1 MKTWK
6 KAVYSLLLV
15 VVIVGL
21 GYIAYFGLGSNAAG
35 SIKAI
40 KLGLD
45 LAGGVSITYETV
57 DPNPSAQDMEDTIYR
72 LQKRVDIYSTE
83 AEVYKE
89 GDNRINVE
97 IPDVTDANA
106 ILEELGQPGS
116 LYFMDMDGNIVI
128 SGNDIK
134 SAEAVYYTDNYG
146 ATQYAVSLVLQDEG
160 TAKFAEATARLVAGD
175 SSKRYIRI
183 VYNGEEI
190 SAPYVRQ
197 AITAGNVQIDNLE
210 SVEYAQ
216 NLAST
221 IRIGAI
227 PLELSELR
235 SNVVGA
241 KLGQDAIRTSLI
253 AGAIGLLILFVFMI
267 IVYRVPGLAASLALI
282 IYTLLVTFILS
293 SFELTLT
300 LPGIAGIILSI
311 GMAVDANVIIF
322 ARIREELAKGKS
334 VRSSIQDGFKKALS
348 AIMDGNITT
357 LIAAAVLAIKGS
369 GTVKGFATTL
379 AIGIVLSMF
388 TAIVITKFILVL
400 LYELGFKSEKAYGIV
415 KELKIFD
422 FVKYRKVCFAISG
435 ALIIASFVL
444 MGVNSS
450 QGKGAFNYSLEFV
463 GGTTT
468 TVTFNQNYSQADIE
482 NQIIPVISEAV
493 GVSGIQ
499 QQKVTDSND
508 VIFKTS
514 SLTLEQREAFAKA
527 MSEQFGVAAE
537 SISAENI
544 SATVGS
550 EMRKDAIIAV
560 VIAIICMLIYIWFRF
575 SSINFA
581 GSAILAL
588 VHDVLIVIGFYAVSR
603 ISVGNTFIAC
613 VLTILGYSINATIV
627 IFDRIRESRAE
638 MGKASLEEIV
648 NTSVTQT
655 LSRSINTSL
664 TTFVMLLVLFIIGV
678 SSIKEFTLPLIV
690 GVICGAYSSV
700 FLSATIWYSFEK
712 VRKVSKKA

>member
-1 MKTWK
+1 MKAWK
-6 KAVYSLLLV
+6 KAAYSLLLI
-15 VVIVGL
+15 VIIAGL
-21 GYIAYFGLGSNAAG
+21 GYITYFGIGSSAAG
-35 SIKAI
+35 SMKAV

-57 DPNPSAQDMEDTIYR
+57 EPNPSAQDMEDTIYR
-72 LQKRVDIYSTE
+72 LQKRVDTYSTE

-116 LYFMDMDGNIVI
+116 LVFMDMEGNVVI

-134 SAEAVYYTDNYG
+134 SAEAVYYNDNYG
-146 ATQYAVSLVLQDEG
+146 VTQYAVSLVLTDEG
-160 TAKFAEATARLVAGD
+160 TAKFSEATTRLVAG
-175 SSKRYIRI
+175 SSTLRYIRI
-183 VYNGEEI
+183 IYNGEEI
-190 SAPYVRQ
+190 SAPYVTE
-197 AITAGNVQIDNLE
+197 AITNGSVQIDHLE

-227 PLELSELR
+227 PLELTEIR

-241 KLGQDAIRTSLI
+241 KLGQDAIRTSLM
-253 AGAIGLLILFVFMI
+253 AGAIGLIILFVFMI
-267 IVYRVPGLAASLALI
+267 VIYRVPGLAASFALT
-282 IYTLLVTFILS
+282 IYTLLTIFLIS

-334 VRSSIQDGFKKALS
+334 VRSAIQDGFKKALS
-348 AIMDGNITT
+348 AIVDGNITT

-388 TAIVITKFILVL
+388 TAIVVTKSILVL
-400 LYELGFKSEKAYGIV
+400 LYELGFKSEKFYGVV
-415 KELKIFD
+415 KPFKTIN
-422 FVKYRKVCFAISG
+422 FVKYRKVCFGISAAI
-435 ALIIASFVL
+435 IIACFVV

-450 QGKGAFNYSLEFV
+450 KGNGAFNYSLEFV

-468 TVTFNQNYSQADIE
+468 TVTFNERYSQADVE
-482 NQIIPVISEAV
+482 SKIIPVIKDAV
-493 GVSGIQ
+493 GIDTVQ
-499 QQKVTDSND
+499 QQTVTDSND
-508 VIFKTS
+508 VIFKTA

-527 MSEQFGVAAE
+527 MTDNFGVE
-537 SISAENI
+537 GENISAENI

-550 EMRKDAIIAV
+550 EMRKDAVIAVIIATV
-560 VIAIICMLIYIWFRF
+560 CMLIYIWFRF

-588 VHDVLIVIGFYAVSR
+588 IHDILIVIGFYAVSR
-603 ISVGNTFIAC
+603 ITVGNTFIAC

-627 IFDRIRESRAE
+627 IFDRVRENIKE
-638 MGKASLEEIV
+638 KQKAAIEEIV
-648 NTSVTQT
+648 NESITQT

-664 TTFVMLLVLFIIGV
+664 TTFVMLLVLYILGV
-678 SSIKEFTLPLIV
+678 SSIKEFALPLIV
-690 GVICGAYSSV
+690 GVVCGAYSSV
-700 FLSATIWYSFEK
+700 FLSGTIWYTFEK
-712 VRKVSKKA
+712 MRNKSK

>member
-1 MKTWK
+1 MKAWK
-6 KAVYSLLLV
+6 KAAYTVLLLV
-15 VVIVGL
+15 IIAGL
-21 GYIAYFGLGSNAAG
+21 GYIAYFGIGAGAAG
-35 SIKAI
+35 SLKAI

-57 DPNPSAQDMEDTIYR
+57 EPNPSGQDMEDTIYR
-72 LQKRVDIYSTE
+72 LKKRVDTYSTE

-106 ILEELGQPGS
+106 ILEELGKPGS
-116 LYFMDMDGNIVI
+116 LVFMDMEDNVVI
-128 SGNDIK
+128 TGNDIK
-134 SAEAVYYTDNYG
+134 SAEAVYYQDNYG
-146 ATQYAVSLVLQDEG
+146 ATKYAVSLVLQEEG
-160 TAKFAEATARLVAGD
+160 QAAFAEATARLAAGSD
-175 SSKRYIRI
+175 NLRYIRI
-183 VYNGEEI
+183 IYNGEQI
-190 SAPYVRQ
+190 SAPYVTE
-197 AITAGNVQIDNLE
+197 AITGGNVQIDNLE

-227 PLELSELR
+227 PLELTEIR

-241 KLGQDAIRTSLI
+241 KLGQDAIRTSLQ
-253 AGAIGLLILFVFMI
+253 AGIIGLVILFIFMI
-267 IVYRVPGLAASLALI
+267 AVYRIPGLAASLALI
-282 IYTLLVTFILS
+282 IYTLLITFILS

-300 LPGIAGIILSI
+300 LPGIAGIILSV

-348 AIMDGNITT
+348 AILDGNITT
-357 LIAAAVLAIKGS
+357 LIAAAVLAVLGS

-379 AIGIVLSMF
+379 AIGIFLSMI
-388 TAIVITKFILVL
+388 TAIFVTKSNMIL
-400 LYELGFKSEKAYGIV
+400 LYELGFKSEKCYGIPKSPRTV
-415 KELKIFD
+415 N
-422 FVKYRKVCFAISG
+422 FVKYRFVYLAIS
-435 ALIIASFVL
+435 AVLILGSFVF

-450 QGKGAFNYSLEFV
+450 RNKGAFNYSLEFV

-468 TVTFNQNYSQADIE
+468 TVTFNEQYSQDDVE
-482 NQIIPVISEAV
+482 TKVIPVIVEAI
-493 GVSGIQ
+493 GVDGVQ
-499 QQKVTDSND
+499 QQTVNDTND

-514 SLTLEQREAFAKA
+514 SLSLSQREAFAAA
-527 MSEQFGVAAE
+527 MQENFGVAEDA
-537 SISAENI
+537 ISAENI

-550 EMRKDAIIAV
+550 EMRKDAIVAVIIAT
-560 VIAIICMLIYIWFRF
+560 ICMLIYIWFRF
-575 SSINFA
+575 SSFNFA
-581 GSAILAL
+581 GSAVLAL
-588 VHDVLIVIGFYAVSR
+588 IHDVLIVIGFYAVSR

-627 IFDRIRESRAE
+627 IFDRIRENNKEMSRSSME
-638 MGKASLEEIV
+638 EVVNASI
-648 NTSVTQT
+648 TQT

-664 TTFVMLLVLFIIGV
+664 TTFIMLLVLYVLGV
-678 SSIKEFTLPLIV
+678 SSIKEFALPLIV

-700 FLSATIWYSFEK
+700 CLSGTIWYSFETMK
-712 VRKVSKKA
+712 NKKKA

>member
-1 MKTWK
+1 MKNWK
-6 KAVYSLLLV
+6 KAAYTLLLIA
-15 VVIVGL
+15 VIAGL
-21 GYIAYFGLGSNAAG
+21 GYIAYFGIGADAAG
-35 SIKAI
+35 SVKAI

-57 DPNPSAQDMEDTIYR
+57 QPNPSSQDMEDTIYR
-72 LQKRVDIYSTE
+72 LQKRVDTYSTE

-106 ILEELGQPGS
+106 ILEELGKPGS
-116 LYFMDMDGNIVI
+116 LVFMDMEGNVVI
-128 SGNDIK
+128 TGNDIN
-134 SAEAVYYTDNYG
+134 SAEAVYYQDQYG
-146 ATQYAVSLVLQDEG
+146 ATKYAVSLVLKEEG
-160 TAKFAEATARLVAGD
+160 QAAFAETTARLAAGSND
-175 SSKRYIRI
+175 LRYIRI
-183 VYNGEEI
+183 IYNGEMI
-190 SAPYVRQ
+190 SAPYVTE
-197 AITAGNVQIDNLE
+197 AITGGNVQIDNLD

-227 PLELSELR
+227 PLELTEIR

-241 KLGQDAIRTSLI
+241 KLGQDAIRTSLQ
-253 AGAIGLLILFVFMI
+253 AGAIGLVILFLFMI
-267 IVYRVPGLAASLALI
+267 IVYRIPGLAASLALI

-334 VRSSIQDGFKKALS
+334 VYSSIQDGFKKALS
-348 AIMDGNITT
+348 AILDGNITT
-357 LIAAAVLAIKGS
+357 LIAAAVLAFLGS

-379 AIGIVLSMF
+379 AIGILVSML
-388 TAIVITKFILVL
+388 TAIFVTKSILVL
-400 LYELGFKSEKAYGIV
+400 LFELGFKSQKFYGIMKTPKTV
-415 KELKIFD
+415 D
-422 FVKYRKVCFAISG
+422 FVKYQFVCLAVSLV
-435 ALIIASFVL
+435 LIIGSFIVI
-444 MGVNSS
+444 GVNSS
-450 QGKGAFNYSLEFV
+450 KDLGAFNYSLEFV

-468 TVTFNQNYSQADIE
+468 TVTFDRQYSQDEIE
-482 NQIIPVISEAV
+482 NSVIPVIREAV
-493 GVSGIQ
+493 GVTGVQ
-499 QQKVTDSND
+499 QQRVNDTND
-508 VIFKTS
+508 VIFKTN
-514 SLTLEQREAFAKA
+514 SLSLEQREAFAEA
-527 MSEQFGVAAE
+527 MKTNFGVEEAA
-537 SISAENI
+537 ISAENI

-560 VIAIICMLIYIWFRF
+560 AVATVCMLLYIWFRF
-575 SSINFA
+575 SSFNFA
-581 GSAILAL
+581 GSAVLAL

-627 IFDRIRESRAE
+627 IFDRIRENKRE
-638 MGKASLEEIV
+638 MGKASMEDVV

-664 TTFVMLLVLFIIGV
+664 TTFVMLIVLYILGV

-690 GVICGAYSSV
+690 GVLCGAYSSV
-700 FLSATIWYSFEK
+700 CLSGTIWYSFEK
-712 VRKVSKKA
+712 MKDTKKA

>member
-1 MKTWK
+1 MKAWK
-6 KAVYSLLLV
+6 KAVYTVLLLV
-15 VVIVGL
+15 IIAGL
-21 GYIAYFGLGSNAAG
+21 GYIAYFGIGAGAAG
-35 SIKAI
+35 SVKAI

-57 DPNPSAQDMEDTIYR
+57 EPNPSAQDMEDTIYR
-72 LQKRVDIYSTE
+72 LQKRVDTYSTE

-89 GDNRINVE
+89 GSNRINVE

-106 ILEELGQPGS
+106 ILEELGKPGS
-116 LYFMDMDGNIVI
+116 LIFMDMEGNVVI
-128 SGNDIK
+128 TGNDID
-134 SAEAVYYTDNYG
+134 SAEAVYYQDNYG
-146 ATQYAVSLVLQDEG
+146 ATKYAVSLVLKDEG
-160 TAKFAEATARLVAGD
+160 QAAFAETTARLASG
-175 SSKRYIRI
+175 SSDLRYIRI
-183 VYNGEEI
+183 IYNGEQI
-190 SAPYVRQ
+190 SAPYVTE
-197 AITAGNVQIDNLE
+197 AITGGNVQIDNLE

-227 PLELSELR
+227 PLELTEIR

-241 KLGQDAIRTSLI
+241 KLGQDAIRTSLQ
-253 AGAIGLLILFVFMI
+253 AGAIGLVILFVFMI
-267 IVYRVPGLAASLALI
+267 FVYRVPGLAASLALI
-282 IYTLLVTFILS
+282 IYTLLVTFVLS

-334 VRSSIQDGFKKALS
+334 VYSSIQDGFKKALS
-348 AIMDGNITT
+348 AILDGNVTT
-357 LIAAAVLAIKGS
+357 LIAAAVLAILGS

-379 AIGIVLSMF
+379 AIGILLSML
-388 TAIVITKFILVL
+388 TAIFVTKSIMLL
-400 LYELGFKSEKAYGIV
+400 LYELGFKGEKCYGV
-415 KELKIFD
+415 VRSPRTVN
-422 FVKYRKVCFAISG
+422 FVKYRFVYFAVSL
-435 ALIIASFVL
+435 ALIIGSFVL
-444 MGVNSS
+444 MGINSS
-450 QGKGAFNYSLEFV
+450 KGLGAFNYSLEFV

-468 TVTFNQNYSQADIE
+468 TVTFNERYSQAE
-482 NQIIPVISEAV
+482 VEEKIIPVIMEAT
-493 GVSGIQ
+493 GVSSVQ
-499 QQKVTDSND
+499 QQTVNDTND

-514 SLTLEQREAFAKA
+514 SLSLEQREAFAEA
-527 MSEQFGVAAE
+527 MQTQFGIGE
-537 SISAENI
+537 SNISAENI

-560 VIAIICMLIYIWFRF
+560 IIATICMLIYIWFRF
-575 SSINFA
+575 NSFTFA
-581 GSAILAL
+581 GSAVLAL
-588 VHDVLIVIGFYAVSR
+588 VHDVLIVIGYYAVSR

-627 IFDRIRESRAE
+627 IFDRIRENNKE
-638 MGKASLEEIV
+638 MSKASIV
-648 NTSVTQT
+648 DVVNASVTQT

-664 TTFVMLLVLFIIGV
+664 TTFVMLLVLYILGV

-700 FLSATIWYSFEK
+700 CLSGTIWYSFETM
-712 VRKVSKKA
+712 KKKKS